1 MHWTESTHAQCVQ
14 YTLFEFGHGL
24 YFFCPFIILI
34 IIIISFCAKRVFISV
49 PFVWIFFSSSGQCF
63 AVRCAHNVK
72 ISRYWCVRKSLSASV
87 RWALAFM
94 RSRHTQVK
102 KPLCAK
108 LNDSNLK
115 NNFFFFRSRIFNR
128 NILNLPD
135 FFFCSFRVIKNTFLC
150 PFTTTVTQC
159 DISSSE
165 TVNKDRPRAE
175 CEHTKTRRER
185 MGFWCVS
192 IYFIVPSNVVLT
204 RFKWTGH

>member
-1 MHWTESTHAQCVQ
+1 MHWTESTHTQCVQ

-128 NILNLPD
+128 NILNLPE
-135 FFFCSFRVIKNTFLC
+135 FFFLFISCYQKYIFMPIYYHSDTVWHQLQWNGEQRPTARWVRTHKNEKRANGFLVC
-150 PFTTTVTQC
+150 
-159 DISSSE
+159 
-165 TVNKDRPRAE
+165 
-175 CEHTKTRRER
+175 
-185 MGFWCVS
+185 
-192 IYFIVPSNVVLT
+192 
-204 RFKWTGH
+204 